1 MDEKLI
7 VKILTAIIVCM
18 KNTAPHKGIIV
29 TLMIMLFMATVIIRN
44 VNIYRLEAKNFKQE
58 MEKAVRTGL
67 KEYLLSQD
75 IKTSYL
81 LSQTPS
87 YIKIKY
93 MVGENLYVVNP
104 QKQQYGTAYLRMR
117 YDFFRDRWSTDSLAA
132 QIRKLTSYAELP
144 ATIVRKDAAGQII
157 DSYPADC
164 SIPSEPA
171 TFTIDGIG
179 TAYSDSISVWC
190 EMPFSLFKKRQGF
203 LYYLTII
210 LLRWSLLFCFL
221 IIYKNRT
228 DYRNRLL
235 LEKQAIFIHD
245 LKSPLCTNRNIA
257 NHLLKNTASHP
268 LEKFRQKAE
277 TLLHL
282 SREMQNEINRFLFDY
297 DTMPEAEDYREFN
310 LKEMLQRAI
319 THHSAGNDISILLD
333 FKRTDTNFEGS
344 EFHIEHMVNNLL
356 SNAIKHAGQGK
367 TIQVAC
373 YTTPQGQTAI
383 SIIDQGD
390 GNVSATEDST
400 ESHGMGLP
408 YISRNIRRYGGS
420 FTIRNRQEGGKECVL
435 TLSPQKRAGIFHIP
449 SYLYIAF
456 IGLVVLLGAL
466 GVLRLYNSYE
476 QYLFNTVK
484 ERIHN
489 AVANSTQQ
497 SIHWR
502 KDTTFFRYDHPQGT
516 VTVFRNLKS
525 RTLPTTTVS
534 TRDFVRMA
542 YDLRDT
548 TWSLYSVYKHYLEL
562 SPTPIPIELV
572 RTDSTGKVLER
583 LQWSST
589 LLFHPYTF
597 NIPLGYVD
605 GDRLQVNLYTPWS
618 RFFTHYAW
626 QLFFAFASILLLCW
640 MAYIL
645 YQYDMRTK
653 AFVLFQQ
660 KKTVRFIKNLKQEL
674 TQTEKLEQE
683 LHAPELPDIE
693 IKKRM
698 LQQLLEH
705 YSNMLNKVNLLLDQ
719 MATFRR
725 KQ

>member
-1 MDEKLI
+1 M
-7 VKILTAIIVCM
+7 
-18 KNTAPHKGIIV
+18 
-29 TLMIMLFMATVIIRN
+29 
-44 VNIYRLEAKNFKQE
+44 
-58 MEKAVRTGL
+58 
-67 KEYLLSQD
+67 
-75 IKTSYL
+75 
-81 LSQTPS
+81 
-87 YIKIKY
+87 
-93 MVGENLYVVNP
+93 
-104 QKQQYGTAYLRMR
+104 
-117 YDFFRDRWSTDSLAA
+117 
-132 QIRKLTSYAELP
+132 
-144 ATIVRKDAAGQII
+144 
-157 DSYPADC
+157 
-164 SIPSEPA
+164 
-171 TFTIDGIG
+171 
-179 TAYSDSISVWC
+179 
-190 EMPFSLFKKRQGF
+190 
-203 LYYLTII
+203 
-210 LLRWSLLFCFL
+210 
-221 IIYKNRT
+221 
-228 DYRNRLL
+228 
-235 LEKQAIFIHD
+235 
-245 LKSPLCTNRNIA
+245 
-257 NHLLKNTASHP
+257 
-268 LEKFRQKAE
+268 
-277 TLLHL
+277 
-282 SREMQNEINRFLFDY
+282 
-297 DTMPEAEDYREFN
+297 
-310 LKEMLQRAI
+310 
-319 THHSAGNDISILLD
+319 
-333 FKRTDTNFEGS
+333 
-344 EFHIEHMVNNLL
+344 
-356 SNAIKHAGQGK
+356 
-367 TIQVAC
+367 
-373 YTTPQGQTAI
+373 
-383 SIIDQGD
+383 
-390 GNVSATEDST
+390 
-400 ESHGMGLP
+400 
-408 YISRNIRRYGGS
+408 
-420 FTIRNRQEGGKECVL
+420 
-435 TLSPQKRAGIFHIP
+435 
-449 SYLYIAF
+449 
-456 IGLVVLLGAL
+456 LLGAL

-589 LLFHPYTF
+589 LLFHPHTF

-618 RFFTHYAW
+618 RFFTHHAW

-660 KKTVRFIKNLKQEL
+660 EKTVRFIKNLKQEL

-719 MATFRR
+719 LATFRR